1 MSGSKLSDPAST
13 PKTLPPAEPA
23 QREDAPLSM
32 TVHTLPNP
40 HEVVMVD
47 EKRTRAGRW
56 KMLAVLLV
64 CASPVIASYFTYYV
78 IRPEGRRNHGELIQP
93 QRILPAMEVSKL
105 NGDKVALNSLKGQWL
120 LVSVADAACDEACQ
134 KHLYFQR
141 QLRESLGKEKER
153 IDWVWLATGD
163 APIDEKLMPALS
175 QATVLR
181 VSSESISEW
190 LQPAVGRQLSEHL
203 YVVDPMGNWMM
214 RFPPGIELAAA
225 AKAKKDLDRLLKAS
239 AFWDTPGR

>member
-1 MSGSKLSDPAST
+1 MSGSKLSDPVSN
-13 PKTLPPAEPA
+13 PKSLSPAE
-23 QREDAPLSM
+23 
-32 TVHTLPNP
+32 
-40 HEVVMVD
+40 
-47 EKRTRAGRW
+47 RTRAGRW

-78 IRPEGRRNHGELIQP
+78 IRPEGRRNHGELINL
-93 QRILPAMEVSKL
+93 QRTLPTLEVSKL
-105 NGDKVALNSLKGQWL
+105 NGEKVALNSLKGQWL

-141 QLRESLGKEKER
+141 QLRESLGKEKDR

-163 APIDEKLMPALS
+163 APVDDKLMPALS

-181 VSSESISEW
+181 ANQQSISEW
-190 LQPAVGRQLSEHL
+190 LQPAAGRQLPEHL
-203 YVVDPMGNWMM
+203 YVIDPMGNWMM
-214 RFPPGIELAAA
+214 RFPPGIDLASA
-225 AKAKKDLDRLLKAS
+225 AKAKKDLDRLLRAS

>member
-1 MSGSKLSDPAST
+1 MSGSKLSDPVSN
-13 PKTLPPAEPA
+13 PKSLSPAERA

-40 HEVVMVD
+40 NEVVLVD

-93 QRILPAMEVSKL
+93 QRTFPAMEVSKL
-105 NGDKVALNSLKGQWL
+105 NGEKVALNSLKGQWL

-134 KHLYFQR
+134 KHLYFQ
-141 QLRESLGKEKER
+141 
-153 IDWVWLATGD
+153 I
-163 APIDEKLMPALS
+163 
-175 QATVLR
+175 
-181 VSSESISEW
+181 
-190 LQPAVGRQLSEHL
+190 GRAH
-203 YVVDPMGNWMM
+203 V
-214 RFPPGIELAAA
+214 
-225 AKAKKDLDRLLKAS
+225 
-239 AFWDTPGR
+239 

>member
-13 PKTLPPAEPA
+13 PKSLPPAEPA

-64 CASPVIASYFTYYV
+64 CASPVIASYLTYYV

-141 QLRESLGKEKER
+141 QLRESLGKEKDR
-153 IDWVWLATGD
+153 IDWVWLATGE
-163 APIDEKLMPALS
+163 APVDDKLMPALS

-181 VSSESISEW
+181 VSSQSISEW
-190 LQPAVGRQLSEHL
+190 LQPAAGRQLSEHL